1 MKRSLILAGVLLL
14 SPLSASAQQ
23 AQQVIINGDGNT
35 VAVSGSNGPQPYGS
49 QPYYGND
56 CGSRTLFGALLGG
69 GIGAALSRGQ
79 SRWWAIP
86 VGAAVGTAVTSCP
99 SY

>member
-35 VAVSGSNGPQPYGS
+35 VAVSGSNGQQPS
-49 QPYYGND
+49 YGND

-69 GIGAALSRGQ
+69 GIGAALSRGDG
-79 SRWWAIP
+79 RWWAIP
-86 VGAAVGTAVTSCP
+86 VGAAVGTAAFSCP
-99 SY
+99 GY

>member
-35 VAVSGSNGPQPYGS
+35 VAVSGSNGQQPS
-49 QPYYGND
+49 YGNP

-69 GIGAALSRGQ
+69 GIGAALSHGD